1 MAFAI
6 PLTWSVFAI
15 TDLGRL
21 GEFFARL
28 FPFLPHGE
36 VFAMSGDWIKYGL
49 QYGIWIILGVICCT
63 NLPKKLI
70 NKLRGTLAGDIA
82 LLVLLIVSVLLICQ
96 NSGDPFMYGNF

>member
-1 MAFAI
+1 M
-6 PLTWSVFAI
+6 
-15 TDLGRL
+15 
-21 GEFFARL
+21 
-28 FPFLPHGE
+28 
-36 VFAMSGDWIKYGL
+36 
-49 QYGIWIILGVICCT
+49 ICCT

>member
-1 MAFAI
+1 
-6 PLTWSVFAI
+6 
-15 TDLGRL
+15 
-21 GEFFARL
+21 
-28 FPFLPHGE
+28 
-36 VFAMSGDWIKYGL
+36 MSGDWIKYGL